1 MSLRQSL
8 INAFKGFDVNN
19 LDFSTAWSWPIGVK
33 IVTYLLVFA
42 VLLGGGIN
50 FLVLDKN
57 RALESEIA
65 KESDLKQQFETKS
78 YQVATLDALRRQMA
92 DVELRF
98 AELLRQLPTQ
108 KEVPGL
114 LEDISAIGQ
123 SAGLEIDLIALQP
136 ERKAQFYVELP
147 ISVQVRG
154 TYHQMGDFVS
164 GVAGIKRIVTLHD
177 FSLKPSGGDQLT
189 MSIDAKTYRYDDEE

>member
-8 INAFKGFDVNN
+8 NNAFKGFDVNN

-42 VLLGGGIN
+42 VLLGGGVN

>member
-1 MSLRQSL
+1 MSLRQSRN
-8 INAFKGFDVNN
+8 NAFKGFDVNN

>member
-1 MSLRQSL
+1 MSLRQAL
-8 INAFKGFDVNN
+8 NKAFKGFDVNI

>member
-8 INAFKGFDVNN
+8 NNAFKGFDVNN

>member
-8 INAFKGFDVNN
+8 NNAFKGFDVNN

-164 GVAGIKRIVTLHD
+164 GVAGVKRIVTLPD

>member
-8 INAFKGFDVNN
+8 NNAFKGFDVNN

-65 KESDLKQQFETKS
+65 KESSLKQQFETKS

>member
-8 INAFKGFDVNN
+8 NNAFKGFDVNN

-65 KESDLKQQFETKS
+65 KESSLKQQFETKVLSSS
-78 YQVATLDALRRQMA
+78 Y
-92 DVELRF
+92 
-98 AELLRQLPTQ
+98 
-108 KEVPGL
+108 
-114 LEDISAIGQ
+114 
-123 SAGLEIDLIALQP
+123 AGCTA
-136 ERKAQFYVELP
+136 
-147 ISVQVRG
+147 
-154 TYHQMGDFVS
+154 
-164 GVAGIKRIVTLHD
+164 
-177 FSLKPSGGDQLT
+177 
-189 MSIDAKTYRYDDEE
+189 

>member
-8 INAFKGFDVNN
+8 NNAFKGFDVNN
-19 LDFSTAWSWPIGVK
+19 LDFSTAWSWPVGVK
-33 IVTYLLVFA
+33 IVTYLLVFT
-42 VLLGGGIN
+42 VILGGGIN

-65 KESDLKQQFETKS
+65 KESDLKEQFETKS

-177 FSLKPSGGDQLT
+177 FSLKPSGSDQLT

>member
-8 INAFKGFDVNN
+8 NNAFKGFDVNN

-164 GVAGIKRIVTLHD
+164 GVAGVKRIVTLHD

>member
-8 INAFKGFDVNN
+8 NNAFKGFDVNN

-114 LEDISAIGQ
+114 REDISAIGQ

>member
-8 INAFKGFDVNN
+8 NNAFKGFDVNN

-33 IVTYLLVFA
+33 IVTYLLVFT

-123 SAGLEIDLIALQP
+123 RAGLEIDLIALQP

>member
-8 INAFKGFDVNN
+8 NNAFKGFDVNN

-33 IVTYLLVFA
+33 IVTYLLVFT

>member
-8 INAFKGFDVNN
+8 NNAFKGFDVNN

-33 IVTYLLVFA
+33 IVTYLLVFT

-65 KESDLKQQFETKS
+65 KESSLKQQFETKS